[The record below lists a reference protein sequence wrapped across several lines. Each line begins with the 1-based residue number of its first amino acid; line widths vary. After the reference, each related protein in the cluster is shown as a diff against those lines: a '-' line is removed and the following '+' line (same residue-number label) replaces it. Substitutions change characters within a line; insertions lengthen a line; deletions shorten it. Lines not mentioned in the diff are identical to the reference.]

1 MQSDGVRSD
10 WRPPSG
16 IGLPPVVVDGTPA
29 PVEPRD
35 PTLGDRSSTRVAVL
49 MVMVPGTRGI
59 RRGSQTADPV
69 LCGERGCYISTGAGS
84 TAEVLPMR
92 KALGAG
98 RTLGDRAGAC
108 RNELGC
114 IFRGVD
120 LVAYPAILQPVD
132 MRLVK
137 HDRRQPQVL
146 HETSSCR
153 LAQGELSC
161 EPIQGPDYVM
171 WVVPEAMAEAAGS
184 DVLERALEQGL
195 VERPARR

>member
-1 MQSDGVRSD
+1 
-10 WRPPSG
+10 
-16 IGLPPVVVDGTPA
+16 
-29 PVEPRD
+29 
-35 PTLGDRSSTRVAVL
+35 

-59 RRGSQTADPV
+59 RRGHHTADPV
-69 LCGERGCYISTGAGS
+69 LCGERGCYISTGAAS
-84 TAEVLPMR
+84 TAELLPMR

-98 RTLGDRAGAC
+98 RTLGSRAGAC

-132 MRLVK
+132 MRLIK

-146 HETSSCR
+146 HEASPCQLTER
-153 LAQGELSC
+153 DLRC

-171 WVVPEAMAEAAGS
+171 WIVPEAMAQAAGP
-184 DVLERALEQGL
+184 DMLERAVEAGL
-195 VERPARR
+195 GAALAHR